1 MFVFDHIDSHVMRL
15 VVNERDEVFGMAER
29 WCANLATNISVN
41 EPQWLFSPLST
52 SLDPAP
58 FLHAQGG
65 ALGEKKRAW
74 YPLSA
79 HALL

>member
-1 MFVFDHIDSHVMRL
+1 MCTCVLRRCAACVLGRCAACAHVCWEG
-15 VVNERDEVFGMAER
+15 VVHVH
-29 WCANLATNISVN
+29 V
-41 EPQWLFSPLST
+41 

-65 ALGEKKRAW
+65 ALGEKRAW